1 LEGEGMLVYYGIEPF
16 FLLKLLLVLSIFGV
30 LLYLYN
36 SMMRKLL
43 KVEKKKIFSYNHINS
58 THKKVD
64 WTIRILIIVCLFVGL
79 FINVQNDFSDR
90 YWFLETYFLLFLF
103 ITLSEIATAFMEWKY
118 AENKNAYLFT
128 IFQLLFIVAFLLIM
142 FASDFF
148 GLIKV

>member
-1 LEGEGMLVYYGIEPF
+1 MYDEIVPLIW
-16 FLLKLLLVLSIFGV
+16 LKLVLVLCIFGV
-30 LLYLYN
+30 VLYIFN

-43 KVEKKKIFSYNHINS
+43 KVEKKKFLSYNHINA

-79 FINVQNDFSDR
+79 FINVQNDFSDG

-103 ITLSEIATAFMEWKY
+103 IILSEIATAFMEWKY

-148 GLIKV
+148 GLIKS